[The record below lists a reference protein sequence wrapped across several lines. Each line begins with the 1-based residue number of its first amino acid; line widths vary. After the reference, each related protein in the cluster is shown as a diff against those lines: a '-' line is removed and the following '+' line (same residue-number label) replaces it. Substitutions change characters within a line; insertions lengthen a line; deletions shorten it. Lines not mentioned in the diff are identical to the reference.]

1 MALAFSLVLG
11 LWTASL
17 LAQNSPSLMPAAVSS
32 DRGSSQLESL
42 LGAMPTSP
50 NRVATSG
57 HFLPGERSSVA
68 SEQTPVA
75 GGFRV
80 PESGE
85 PGAGSIHSQEWDRSV
100 RDPMAQPVS
109 HQIDS
114 QPSRAESGL
123 KRDPLQET
131 LPGPSAL
138 AEERLGRS
146 EKSATGLGVSGLGS
160 GGQSLMQTGV
170 ALAIVLLLVFACAW
184 LLRKAGP
191 KSLQPLPL
199 EAVQLLGNA
208 PLYGKQHLRLIRMG
222 QRVLLLAVSE
232 TSTQTLTEVTDP
244 AEVSQLLELCQSSNP
259 QGHAKTF
266 EALLRESGRERATGF
281 LGSQQD
287 QVPAALRRSRP
298 VDEAAAVSRGNGDG
312 RPVVRPASNHFFEA

>member
-1 MALAFSLVLG
+1 MGAWAS
-11 LWTASL
+11 SL
-17 LAQNSPSLMPAAVSS
+17 LAQNTASLVPAAVSS
-32 DRGSSQLESL
+32 DRGSAQLESL
-42 LGAMPTSP
+42 LGATPSSP

-57 HFLPGERSSVA
+57 HILPSQGPAAV
-68 SEQTPVA
+68 SEQTRVA
-75 GGFRV
+75 GGYHA
-80 PESGE
+80 PELREST
-85 PGAGSIHSQEWDRSV
+85 ADTRLSQEWGRSV
-100 RDPMAQPVS
+100 ANPPAQPVS
-109 HQIDS
+109 HQLDLP
-114 QPSRAESGL
+114 PSRTDAGL
-123 KRDPLQET
+123 RRDPLQEQ
-131 LPGPSAL
+131 LPGPSVL

-146 EKSATGLGVSGLGS
+146 ESSASGLGVSGLGA

-244 AEVSQLLELCQSSNP
+244 AEVGQLLELCQSSNP

-312 RPVVRPASNHFFEA
+312 RAVVRPASNHFFEA

>member
-1 MALAFSLVLG
+1 MVLAWSVLLG
-11 LWTASL
+11 LWTSGL

-32 DRGSSQLESL
+32 DRGSAQLESL

-50 NRVATSG
+50 NRMTTSG
-57 HFLPGERSSVA
+57 HFLPSERSFTA
-68 SEQTPVA
+68 
-75 GGFRV
+75 
-80 PESGE
+80 GE
-85 PGAGSIHSQEWDRSV
+85 PNRAIGDYHAPELRESAAESIHSQEWGGSIRN
-100 RDPMAQPVS
+100 PLAQPVS
-109 HQIDS
+109 HQIE
-114 QPSRAESGL
+114 SRAEAGL
-123 KRDPLQET
+123 RRDPLQEQ

-138 AEERLGRS
+138 AEERLGRG
-146 EKSATGLGVSGLGS
+146 ENSAAGLGVSGLGA

-170 ALAIVLLLVFACAW
+170 ALAFVLLLVFACAW

-298 VDEAAAVSRGNGDG
+298 AEESATVSRGSGDG